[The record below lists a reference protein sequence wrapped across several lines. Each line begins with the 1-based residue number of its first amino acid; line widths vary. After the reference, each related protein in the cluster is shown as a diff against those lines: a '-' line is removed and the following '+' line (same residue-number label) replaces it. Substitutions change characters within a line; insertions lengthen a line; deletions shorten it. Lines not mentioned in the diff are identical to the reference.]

1 MTADGDF
8 LSRVGR
14 PKAPPPKEKFAS
26 IMEGVF
32 DGTLAGLRSKPAEF
46 WDELFLLGCN
56 ARALT
61 ELVASSTPDTLHR
74 RREEITTL
82 CQRASERIVDGALLR
97 RSRALELLCV
107 LLLQIARAPFPE
119 RSLGVIDTCAG
130 GQESCDAFFADLI
143 SRCAACAA
151 NHDLPV
157 ALRRLAVRCMLTV
170 ACAVDDNVNRN
181 ALVRYFMMDDVYEPV
196 MKVLVAPVDVPG
208 GGVPSETHED
218 ATALAHGGPVGFGPR
233 RIREGDRNDDETDGM
248 TDETDDR
255 LRRSRKG
262 AALGTTKERSMLR
275 EEAGCL
281 LALLLSWRET
291 RNAYTLRLSAAD
303 GVEMSVIL
311 RAVCSMLAA
320 PARDRNES
328 GSTGDIAHQTD
339 GLTADPVRAWMSSVT
354 ANVAAAVRGGREPPD
369 GLMGDLAR
377 RLGYDDDDDD
387 GQERGW
393 ELGPGPCAALLLLHA
408 LVRDSGVLR
417 KPAIWLALTPKP
429 DEMLHGVPVGQ
440 RWREALGRVLCFIR
454 VLCRRRRR
462 RRMMRNEP
470 GGGARSLPAGVT
482 VHTAIGEVTAEEEQ
496 GWWDWLTGAAA
507 RASPFKLGATRRLGW
522 VGAGSSGTGRW
533 IHNDGESAEEEFAAS
548 TALLAVALLRALLDD
563 ASAAEF
569 LHAVDARRLAP
580 SDASSETLVEGTS
593 ADFFS
598 LASSL
603 GAALGLP
610 GAAREGNAASSS
622 SSSVRGS
629 PPVACAVLELL
640 SSVLAEGAPGA
651 PNSASPVAV
660 ESHAVYVI
668 HRALET
674 QVARGGRV
682 LAVRWERLWLG
693 LMSTLRRCADGG
705 ADALASPRVAALVSQ
720 CVNLINF
727 ALARRG
733 ALCQSDDDVV
743 PLVNVIREEERVL
756 AKIEHGASL
765 NGYLVDAADVA
776 SMARYDY
783 EDFRDGGVANRRGFN
798 NGRGA
803 GVFNNGRGAGVRM
816 ETVHAVQSHFRS
828 LPIVADDVVM
838 REALRMFRAPVG
850 DELHASWA
858 LGTTLRGGDSL
869 QGGDAARMERAAASS
884 ARALVGELLEGP
896 LGSVPAGLRP
906 KIRVPR

>member
-1 MTADGDF
+1 MTAHGSASF

-32 DGTLAGLRSKPAEF
+32 DGTLAGLARKPAEF

-82 CQRASERIVDGALLR
+82 CQRASERIDDGALLR

-170 ACAVDDNVNRN
+170 VCAVDDNVNRN
-181 ALVRYFMMDDVYEPV
+181 ALVRYFMTDDVYEPV
-196 MKVLVAPVDVPG
+196 MKVLIAPVDVPG
-208 GGVPSETHED
+208 GGVSSETHED
-218 ATALAHGGPVGFGPR
+218 ATALAHGAGGFGPGA
-233 RIREGDRNDDETDGM
+233 REGDRNGDET
-248 TDETDDR
+248 EDR
-255 LRRSRKG
+255 RRARKG

-291 RNAYTLRLSAAD
+291 RNAYTLRLSDAD

-320 PARDRNES
+320 PARGEDSNERAAAAAA
-328 GSTGDIAHQTD
+328 AHAD
-339 GLTADPVRAWMSSVT
+339 GLTADAGAWMSSIT
-354 ANVAAAVRGGREPPD
+354 ANVAAAVRGAREPED
-369 GLMGDLAR
+369 LMGDLAR
-377 RLGYDDDDDD
+377 RLGFDDDDAAGGDD
-387 GQERGW
+387 GSRGW

-408 LVRDSGVLR
+408 VVRDSGLLR
-417 KPAIWLALTPKP
+417 KPAIWLELTPKP

-454 VLCRRRRR
+454 VLCRGRRG
-462 RRMMRNEP
+462 RRMRRNEP

-482 VHTAIGEVTAEEEQ
+482 VHTVIGEVTAEEEQ
-496 GWWDWLTGAAA
+496 GWWDWITGAAA
-507 RASPFKLGATRRLGW
+507 AASPYKLSSTRRRLGKW
-522 VGAGSSGTGRW
+522 VGTGSRGTGRW
-533 IHNDGESAEEEFAAS
+533 IENDGETADEELAAS
-548 TALLAVALLRALLDD
+548 TALLAVSLLRALLDD

-580 SDASSETLVEGTS
+580 EKKSHPERTEETEGTS

-610 GAAREGNAASSS
+610 GGARESAA
-622 SSSVRGS
+622 SSVRGS
-629 PPVACAVLELL
+629 PPVASAVLELL
-640 SSVLAEGAPGA
+640 SSVLAEGAPGGR
-651 PNSASPVAV
+651 NSTSPAAV

-674 QVARGGRV
+674 QVARGGR
-682 LAVRWERLWLG
+682 LLPVRWERLWLG

-705 ADALASPRVAALVSQ
+705 ADALASPHVAALVSQ

-727 ALARRG
+727 VLARRG

-743 PLVNVIREEERVL
+743 PLVNVIREEESVL
-756 AKIEHGASL
+756 AAIEHGAGL

-776 SMARYDY
+776 SMARRRDALAAD
-783 EDFRDGGVANRRGFN
+783 EDFRDGDSRR
-798 NGRGA
+798 
-803 GVFNNGRGAGVRM
+803 AGVRM

-828 LPIVADDVVM
+828 LPIVADEVVM
-838 REALRMFRAPVG
+838 RKALQMFRAPVG
-850 DELHASWA
+850 DALDAVWA
-858 LGTTLRGGDSL
+858 LGTTLGGGGGGTRGWL
-869 QGGDAARMERAAASS
+869 GGDAARMERAAASS
-884 ARALVGELLEGP
+884 ARALVGELLKGP

-906 KIRVPR
+906 KIRVPG

>member
-1 MTADGDF
+1 MTAHGSASF

-32 DGTLAGLRSKPAEF
+32 DGTLAGLARKPAEF

-82 CQRASERIVDGALLR
+82 CQRASERIDDGALLR

-170 ACAVDDNVNRN
+170 VCAVDDNVNRN
-181 ALVRYFMMDDVYEPV
+181 ALVRYFMTDDVYEPV
-196 MKVLVAPVDVPG
+196 MKVLIAPVDVPG
-208 GGVPSETHED
+208 GGVSSETHED
-218 ATALAHGGPVGFGPR
+218 ATALAHGAGGFGPGA
-233 RIREGDRNDDETDGM
+233 REGDRNGDET
-248 TDETDDR
+248 EDR
-255 LRRSRKG
+255 RRARKG

-291 RNAYTLRLSAAD
+291 RNAYTLRLSDAD

-320 PARDRNES
+320 PARGEDSNERAAAAA
-328 GSTGDIAHQTD
+328 AHAD
-339 GLTADPVRAWMSSVT
+339 GLTADAGAWVSSIT
-354 ANVAAAVRGGREPPD
+354 ANVAAAVRGAREPD
-369 GLMGDLAR
+369 DLMGDLAR
-377 RLGYDDDDDD
+377 RLGFDDDDAAGGDD
-387 GQERGW
+387 GSRGW

-408 LVRDSGVLR
+408 VVRDSGLLR
-417 KPAIWLALTPKP
+417 KPAIWLELTPKP

-454 VLCRRRRR
+454 VLCRGRRR
-462 RRMMRNEP
+462 RRMRRDEP

-482 VHTAIGEVTAEEEQ
+482 VHTVIGEVTAEEEQ
-496 GWWDWLTGAAA
+496 GWWDWITGAAA
-507 RASPFKLGATRRLGW
+507 AASPYKLSSTRRRLGKW
-522 VGAGSSGTGRW
+522 VGTGSRGTGRW
-533 IHNDGESAEEEFAAS
+533 IENDGETADEELAAS
-548 TALLAVALLRALLDD
+548 TALLAVSLLRALLDD

-580 SDASSETLVEGTS
+580 EKKSHPERTEETEGTS
-593 ADFFS
+593 ADLFS

-610 GAAREGNAASSS
+610 GGARESAA

-629 PPVACAVLELL
+629 PPVASAVLELL
-640 SSVLAEGAPGA
+640 SSVLAEGAPGWEKLDVPRRRRIA
-651 PNSASPVAV
+651 RRLRHSPRAGDAGGEGRALAAGSMGAPVARADV
-660 ESHAVYVI
+660 HA
-668 HRALET
+668 A
-674 QVARGGRV
+674 
-682 LAVRWERLWLG
+682 AVRG
-693 LMSTLRRCADGG
+693 RRRR
-705 ADALASPRVAALVSQ
+705 RVGVS
-720 CVNLINF
+720 
-727 ALARRG
+727 ARRG
-733 ALCQSDDDVV
+733 ARLAVRKLDQFRVGEAGRVV
-743 PLVNVIREEERVL
+743 PERRRRRAARERDQGGGERV
-756 AKIEHGASL
+756 GR
-765 NGYLVDAADVA
+765 DR
-776 SMARYDY
+776 AR
-783 EDFRDGGVANRRGFN
+783 RRS
-798 NGRGA
+798 
-803 GVFNNGRGAGVRM
+803 
-816 ETVHAVQSHFRS
+816 E
-828 LPIVADDVVM
+828 
-838 REALRMFRAPVG
+838 
-850 DELHASWA
+850 
-858 LGTTLRGGDSL
+858 
-869 QGGDAARMERAAASS
+869 
-884 ARALVGELLEGP
+884 
-896 LGSVPAGLRP
+896 
-906 KIRVPR
+906 RVPRGRGGRRVDGQASRRTRGGRRFSRRGQSQGGRSHGDGARRAVALSIVTDRRRRSRDAQGASDVSRARRGRARRGLGARHDSRRRRDAGMAGR